1 MNNPTTFDAMDEAS
15 AGSTSIIPHL
25 PTIIGQ
31 RKWLFLAPALIGLIV
46 GVAAAFLLP
55 VTYQSKAVLL
65 VEAPLL
71 PEDVALDSANMEVV
85 DQRMARIRQ
94 QVLSRPALFEIIQ
107 RNGLYQTELRIKT
120 LSEVIEDMRQ
130 AIQITPVTAEIQNVG
145 SGRRSTIAF
154 SMSYDYSDPAKAQAV
169 AQALTQQVLQIDAT
183 TSAEQATNT
192 VQFLTDQA
200 EGLTQQ
206 IAQLE
211 QQISSIK
218 ANNGMALSRVGGMSV
233 DSTVGY
239 DTQIATIEQA
249 NSQLRAQRQ
258 MNATAA
264 ERDPVVQQA
273 EAALAAA
280 QAIYTDRHPD
290 VVMAKQRLEE
300 AKALAKT
307 RQTSVPADAIDAQIA
322 SNNRQIAALRA
333 ARSGAAGA
341 MAAQQRAP
349 VLETQIAQLQQKLDG
364 LNAQYQRV
372 STQLMSAR
380 AGKKAEDEQQGERL
394 TVIDPPVTP
403 DTPTSPNRPL
413 LIAAGLGAGVGFG
426 LFLIL
431 ALELIF
437 SPIRSVGSVTQV
449 IGEPPLVVI
458 PTIYGP
464 GEKKAGFFASLWPFG
479 GDDKDDD

>member
-1 MNNPTTFDAMDEAS
+1 MNNPTTTFETADDAS

-31 RKWLFLAPALIGLIV
+31 RKWLFLIPTVIGLIV

-71 PEDVALDSANMEVV
+71 PSEVALDSANMEVV

-120 LSEVIEDMRQ
+120 LSEVIDGMRQ
-130 AIQITPVTAEIQNVG
+130 AIQISPVTAEIQNVG

-154 SMSYDYSDPAKAQAV
+154 SMSFDYSDPTKAQAV

-200 EGLTQQ
+200 DGLMLQ
-206 IAQLE
+206 INQLE
-211 QQISSIK
+211 QQISTIK
-218 ANNGMALSRVGGMSV
+218 ANNGAALVGGGMIGG
-233 DSTVGY
+233 STASY

-249 NSQLRAQRQ
+249 NSQLRVQRQ
-258 MNATAA
+258 LNATAA
-264 ERDPVVQQA
+264 DRDPVVQQA
-273 EAALAAA
+273 EANLAGA

-307 RQTSVPADAIDAQIA
+307 RQTSAPADAIDAQIA
-322 SNNRQIAALRA
+322 SNNRQIAILRS
-333 ARSGAAGA
+333 ARSGAEGA
-341 MAAQQRAP
+341 IAAQQRAP
-349 VLETQIAQLQQKLDG
+349 VLQEQVSQLQQKLDG
-364 LNAQYQRV
+364 LNIQYQRV
-372 STQLMSAR
+372 SSQLMSAR

-403 DTPTSPNRPL
+403 DTPTSPNRPK
-413 LIAAGLGAGVGFG
+413 LIAAGLGAGLAFG

-437 SPIRSVGSVTQV
+437 SPIRAIGSVTQV

-464 GEKKAGFFASLWPFG
+464 GEKKKGFFASLWPFG
-479 GDDKDDD
+479 GADDDDD